1 MIRLRPPTRTRNG
14 SDFAL
19 EASNRGWK
27 RPAGGYSSWVQA
39 PLGWRA
45 TSVQA
50 CGMWPFSVGAGAP
63 LIGAPLGKHIVTH
76 AAVCADPISWFQRAK
91 LITAPTGFLLAL
103 NGYGKSSV
111 IRRMVIALSAFG
123 CLPMVLGD
131 LKPDYV
137 DLIEALD
144 GQIIRLGRGRGYL
157 NPLDIT
163 LARSAARQLG
173 AAHGKL
179 RDEVLADATG
189 RRHQMVLA
197 LVEIQR
203 GAMIDEHEDPMLTEA
218 LRCLDDRH
226 PGVPVLSDLLEV
238 LADAPDNVRAA
249 AVDHGDIARYHAKV
263 ERLQV
268 TLQALLG
275 AGRVGEMFSRHS
287 SVDLRLD
294 RPVVYDVSSI
304 PIDDTALVSAALTA
318 CWGTGFGA
326 VNVSNMLA
334 EAGLGPQR
342 HYFLVLDELW
352 RALQAGHG
360 MVHRIDALTRLNRQ
374 WGVGTM
380 MCSHTIKDLLSLPT
394 EHERMRALGLIERS
408 RMHILGALT
417 PEEMPRLAAVTD
429 LSLAEQQELISW
441 QDPPAWAA
449 AAQNDAPPGR
459 GKFMLKLSGR
469 PGIPFEVKLT
479 EAELRLGDTN
489 KLWHTASRINR
500 PQTEV
505 A

>member
-1 MIRLRPPTRTRNG
+1 MRLRGHARTRNG

-19 EASNRGWK
+19 EPTSRGYK
-27 RPAGGYSSWVQA
+27 RNAGGYSSWVAA

-63 LIGAPLGKHIVTH
+63 LIGAPLGRHLLTG
-76 AAVCADPISWFQRAK
+76 AAVCADPISWFQRAR
-91 LITAPTGFLLAL
+91 LITAPTGFILSL

-111 IRRMVIALSAFG
+111 IRRMVLSLTAFG

-163 LARSAARQLG
+163 FARDAARQLG
-173 AAHGKL
+173 DEHSKL

-189 RRHQMVLA
+189 RRHQMVLS
-197 LVEIQR
+197 LEEIQR
-203 GAMIDEHEDPMLTEA
+203 GAVIDEHEDPMLTEA

-226 PGVPVLSDLLEV
+226 HGVPLLRDLLQV
-238 LADAPDNVRAA
+238 FIDAPDNVRAA
-249 AVDHGDIARYHAKV
+249 AVDHGDMARYHAKV
-263 ERLQV
+263 ERLQG

-275 AGRVGEMFSRHS
+275 AGRLGEIFSRRS
-287 SVDLRLD
+287 SVDLALD

-304 PIDDTALVSAALTA
+304 PIDDTALVGAALTA

-326 VNVSNMLA
+326 VNVSNALA

-352 RALQAGHG
+352 RALEAGHG

-408 RMHILGALT
+408 RMHILGALP
-417 PEEMPRLAAVTD
+417 PEEMPRLAQVTD
-429 LSLAEQQELISW
+429 LSLAEQKELISW
-441 QDPPAWAA
+441 QDPPPWSAA
-449 AAQNDAPPGR
+449 AKAAAPPGR

-469 PGIPFEVKLT
+469 PGIPFEVVLT
-479 EAELRLGDTN
+479 DAEKRLGDTN
-489 KLWHTASRINR
+489 KLWHNRSRINL
-500 PQTEV
+500 PADPEV
-505 A
+505 L